1 MGYGMAVNLRSKVG
15 KETTLVVCDVNQE
28 AIDRFK
34 AENSDHG
41 PIEVAKNGFEAVQKA
56 NTLFTV
62 MPSSDAVKSV
72 YLNPDTGV
80 LAGAGASTGQQ
91 KLLIE
96 CGTIPQSMIKEVA
109 EASRKIEGVDFID
122 APISGGP
129 IGSKEGTLS
138 FMVGAPKGLFERVRP
153 LLVHMGKPESIFH
166 CGDVGTGSAFKII
179 NNYISLISV
188 LSVSEA
194 YNIASRMNLD
204 LNVLTDLF
212 NTSSAQCWVTSKN
225 NPVPGI
231 TPNSAASRG
240 YEGGFRLELAHK
252 DLSLGREL
260 AEMVGA
266 RRDLHEVALKVYEE
280 AKADPRYAGK
290 DARVLYKFL
299 NEN

>member
-1 MGYGMAVNLRSKVG
+1 
-15 KETTLVVCDVNQE
+15 
-28 AIDRFK
+28 
-34 AENSDHG
+34 
-41 PIEVAKNGFEAVQKA
+41 
-56 NTLFTV
+56 
-62 MPSSDAVKSV
+62 MPSSDAVKAV
-72 YLNPDTGV
+72 YLDPETGV
-80 LAGAGASTGQQ
+80 LAGAAASPNQQ

-96 CGTIPQSMIKEVA
+96 CGTIPQSRIKEVA
-109 EASRKIEGVDFID
+109 EAAQKIENTNFID

-129 IGSKEGTLS
+129 TGSNGGTLS
-138 FMVGAPKGLFERVRP
+138 FMVGAPQALFDQVRP

-179 NNYISLISV
+179 NNYIGLISV

-194 YNIASRMNLD
+194 YNIASRMGLD

-225 NPVPGI
+225 NPIPGI
-231 TPNSAASRG
+231 TPNGAASRG

-252 DLSLGREL
+252 DLSLGKEL

-266 RRDLHEVALKVYEE
+266 RRDLHEVALKVYGE

-290 DARVLYKFL
+290 DARVLYKML
-299 NEN
+299 SES